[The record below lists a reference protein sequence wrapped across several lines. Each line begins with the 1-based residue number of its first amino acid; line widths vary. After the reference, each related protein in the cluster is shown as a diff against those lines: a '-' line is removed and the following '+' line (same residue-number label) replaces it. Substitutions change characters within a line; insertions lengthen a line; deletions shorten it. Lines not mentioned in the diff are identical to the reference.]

1 MVTVKLYIKKLMT
14 WFDYVYYRVYVAYAK
29 KDPDP
34 GIYAPTIVTL
44 CQFFNFLI
52 IDTILQ
58 YTANISIFKHLE
70 KPILVIILLTALG
83 LNHRRYGRYGQNYPK
98 FHAIWKDEPKDVRH
112 KRGWWVMI
120 YILASVLFPIVY
132 GFIKHNIMEGAS
144 FFRHSDP
151 WWML

>member
-1 MVTVKLYIKKLMT
+1 MVTLKLYIKKLMN

-34 GIYAPTIVTL
+34 GIYAPAIVTL
-44 CQFFNFLI
+44 CQFLNFFI
-52 IDTILQ
+52 IDTICEYFTHTYMAAQLG
-58 YTANISIFKHLE
+58 
-70 KPILVIILLTALG
+70 KPILLVLLFALLG
-83 LNHRRYGRYGQNYPK
+83 LNHRRYGRYGQSYPK

-132 GFIKHNIMEGAS
+132 GFIRHNIMEGKS
-144 FFRHSDP
+144 FIHG
-151 WWML
+151 